1 MKNNSLKLEYT
12 HLSKDT
18 VLAVSMS
25 QNDRKITSD
34 YLTSDG
40 TGYDVSIGIAR
51 EILTSGLSVRGHLG
65 YMKDDNDVT
74 RRTFTTTSN
83 ASNINS
89 DGIITGLGLGY
100 TKDYNSLTF
109 DFSVDASY
117 YKANVDAFEES
128 NSNKLD
134 ALSVQEQTKNGMAYK
149 AKASMS
155 SNITENLQL
164 QTGVNV
170 SYMPDIDTFEVKAK
184 VPVEETWFNVENP
197 GVGKTSLGLEA
208 GAKYK
213 IKENMSLA
221 VDAGI
226 NEIDKSNAGYNTNLS
241 FTYKF

>member
-149 AKASMS
+149 AKA
-155 SNITENLQL
+155 
-164 QTGVNV
+164 
-170 SYMPDIDTFEVKAK
+170 K